1 LYFLRG
7 DSMHFDF
14 SILNK
19 PTLARKPLF
28 ASNGVVATS
37 QHLASQAGLAALKQG
52 GNAVDAALA
61 AAITLT
67 IVEQSSCDVGGD
79 LFALVWDGSILHGLN
94 GSGRAPAGLTPKEV
108 RRRGYDTMPEQG
120 WLSVTVPGVP
130 AAWGDL
136 HQRFGKLPFAELFAP
151 AIEYAEKGH
160 PVSPTVFWNLSWGI
174 EVIHAKLQGEE
185 YRGFEEV
192 FAPGGR
198 VPQIGEVW
206 RNPDL
211 AETLRRLAQSHAQDF
226 YTGEIAKKIAAFSAD
241 TGGVLTLSDL
251 QAHRST
257 WVEPI
262 SITYRG
268 YEVWELPPNGQG
280 LAALIA
286 LNILEGFDLS
296 KYPRES
302 AESYHL
308 QIEAMKLAFVDAQR
322 YVADPELVSIPTRE
336 LLSKEFAAR
345 RRALIGEQAL
355 LPEPSEKLTSDTVYL
370 CAADADGMMVS
381 LIQSNSDT
389 FGSHV
394 VVPGTGVAL
403 QNRAAGFSLDPM
415 HLNCLEPGKRPFHTI
430 IPGFLTHNGEVIGP
444 FGVMGGHMQPQGHV
458 QMMVNMLDYGLNP
471 QASLD
476 ASRWY
481 WGEERWVQVEPT
493 VDPAIVEA
501 LSQRGHEM
509 NVDDEIDFVGR
520 GQIIWR
526 LPSGVYV
533 AGSEPRADGSVV
545 GY

>member
-1 LYFLRG
+1 
-7 DSMHFDF
+7 MHFDF
-14 SILNK
+14 SALSK
-19 PTLARKPLF
+19 PTLNRKPIF
-28 ASNGVVATS
+28 TSNGVVATS
-37 QHLASQAGLAALKQG
+37 HYLASQAGLAALKQG

-79 LFALVWDGSILHGLN
+79 LFALVWDGSMLHGLN
-94 GSGRAPAGLTPKEV
+94 GSGRAPTGLTPEEV
-108 RRRGYDTMPEQG
+108 RRRSYETMPEQG

-151 AIEYAEKGH
+151 AIKYAEKGH
-160 PVSPTVFWNLSWGI
+160 PISPTVFWNLSWGT

-211 AETLRRLAQSHAQDF
+211 AETFRRLAQSHAQDF
-226 YTGEIAKKIAAFSAD
+226 YTGEIAQKIAAFSAD

-262 SITYRG
+262 STTYRG

-296 KYPRES
+296 TYSRES

-308 QIEAMKLAFVDAQR
+308 QIEAMKLAFVEAQR
-322 YVADPELVSIPTRE
+322 YVADPERVSVPTRE

-355 LPEPSEKLTSDTVYL
+355 LPEPSEKLTSETVYL
-370 CAADADGMMVS
+370 CAADANGMMVS
-381 LIQSNSDT
+381 LIQSNFDA

-403 QNRAAGFSLDPM
+403 QNRAAGFSLDPT

-430 IPGFLTHNGEVIGP
+430 IPGFLTQNGEAIGP

-476 ASRWY
+476 APRWF

-493 VDPAIVEA
+493 VSPAIVEA

-533 AGSEPRADGSVV
+533 AGSEPRADGCAL

>member
-1 LYFLRG
+1 
-7 DSMHFDF
+7 MHFDF
-14 SILNK
+14 SALSK
-19 PTLARKPLF
+19 PTLNRKPLF
-28 ASNGVVATS
+28 ASSGVVATS
-37 QHLASQAGLAALKQG
+37 HHLASQAGLATLRQG

-61 AAITLT
+61 AAIMLT

-79 LFALVWDGSILHGLN
+79 LFALVWDGSRLHGLN
-94 GSGRAPAGLTPKEV
+94 GSGRAPAGLTPEEV
-108 RRRGYDTMPEQG
+108 HRRGYDTMPEQG
-120 WLSVTVPGVP
+120 WLSVTVPGAP
-130 AAWGDL
+130 AAWSDL

-151 AIEYAEKGH
+151 AIEYAEKGY
-160 PVSPTVFWNLSWGI
+160 PVSPTVFWNLSWGV
-174 EVIHAKLQGEE
+174 EVFHAKLQGEE

-211 AETLRRLAQSHAQDF
+211 AETFRRLAQSHAQDF
-226 YTGEIAKKIAAFSAD
+226 YTGEIAQKIATFSAD

-251 QAHRST
+251 QTHRST

-262 SITYRG
+262 STTYRG

-296 KYPRES
+296 TYPHES

-308 QIEAMKLAFVDAQR
+308 QIEAMKLAFVEAQR
-322 YVADPELVSIPTRE
+322 YVADPGRVCVPTRE

-345 RRALIGEQAL
+345 LRALIGEQAL

-370 CAADADGMMVS
+370 CTADADGMMVS
-381 LIQSNSDT
+381 LIQSNANT

-403 QNRAAGFSLDPM
+403 QSRAVGFSLDPM
-415 HLNCLEPGKRPFHTI
+415 HLNYLEPGKRPFHTI
-430 IPGFLTHNGEVIGP
+430 IAGFLTRKGKAIGP

-458 QMMVNMLDYGLNP
+458 QMIVNMLDYGLNP

-481 WGEERWVQVEPT
+481 WGEERRVQVEPT

-509 NVDDEIDFVGR
+509 HVDDEIDFVGR

-533 AGSEPRADGSVV
+533 AGSEPRADGCAL

>member
-1 LYFLRG
+1 
-7 DSMHFDF
+7 MPFDF
-14 SILNK
+14 SILKK
-19 PTLARKPLF
+19 PTLNRKPLF

-37 QHLASQAGLAALKQG
+37 HHLASQAGLTALKQG

-79 LFALVWDGSILHGLN
+79 LFALVWDGSTLHGLN
-94 GSGRAPAGLTPKEV
+94 GSGRAPAGLTSEEV
-108 RRRGYDTMPEQG
+108 RRQGYATMPDQG

-130 AAWGDL
+130 AAWSDL

-160 PVSPTVFWNLSWGI
+160 PISPMVFWNLSWGV

-185 YRGFEEV
+185 YQGFEAV
-192 FAPGGR
+192 FVPGGR

-211 AETLRRLAQSHAQDF
+211 AETFRRLAQSHAQDF
-226 YTGEIAKKIAAFSAD
+226 YTGEIARKIAAFSAD

-262 SITYRG
+262 STTYRG

-296 KYPRES
+296 TYPRES
-302 AESYHL
+302 AEGFHL
-308 QIEAMKLAFVDAQR
+308 QIEAMKLAFVEAQR
-322 YVADPELVSIPTRE
+322 YVADPERVSVPTRE

-345 RRALIGEQAL
+345 RRALIGERAL

-370 CAADADGMMVS
+370 CAADANGMMVS
-381 LIQSNSDT
+381 LIQSNADT

-403 QNRAAGFSLDPM
+403 QNRAAGFSLDPK
-415 HLNCLEPGKRPFHTI
+415 HLNYLEPGKRPFHTI
-430 IPGFLTHNGEVIGP
+430 IPGFLTQNGEAIGP

-458 QMMVNMLDYGLNP
+458 QVLVNMLDYGLNP

-493 VDPAIVEA
+493 LDPEIVEA

-533 AGSEPRADGSVV
+533 AGSEPRADGCAL

>member
-1 LYFLRG
+1 
-7 DSMHFDF
+7 MHFDF
-14 SILNK
+14 STLSK
-19 PTLARKPLF
+19 PTLDRKPLF
-28 ASNGVVATS
+28 ACNGVVATS

-79 LFALVWDGSILHGLN
+79 LFALVWDGSMLHGLN
-94 GSGRAPAGLTPKEV
+94 GSGRAPAGLTPEEV

-174 EVIHAKLQGEE
+174 EVIHAELQGEE
-185 YRGFEEV
+185 YRGFAEV
-192 FAPGGR
+192 FAPGGH

-226 YTGEIAKKIAAFSAD
+226 YTGEIAQKIAAFSAD

-262 SITYRG
+262 STTYRG

-296 KYPRES
+296 TYPRES
-302 AESYHL
+302 AESYHV
-308 QIEAMKLAFVDAQR
+308 QIEAMKLAFVEAQR
-322 YVADPELVSIPTRE
+322 YVADPERVSVPTRE

-394 VVPGTGVAL
+394 VVPGTGMAL

-430 IPGFLTHNGEVIGP
+430 IPGFLTCDDQAIGP

-476 ASRWY
+476 APRWF

-493 VDPAIVEA
+493 VAPAIVEA
-501 LSQRGHEM
+501 LRERGHEM

-533 AGSEPRADGSVV
+533 AGSEPRADGCAL

>member
-1 LYFLRG
+1 MR
-7 DSMHFDF
+7 FDF
-14 SILNK
+14 STLSK
-19 PTLARKPLF
+19 PTLDRKPLF
-28 ASNGVVATS
+28 ACNGVVATS

-79 LFALVWDGSILHGLN
+79 LFALVWDGSMLHGLN
-94 GSGRAPAGLTPKEV
+94 GSGRAPAGLTPEEV

-174 EVIHAKLQGEE
+174 EVIHAELQGEE
-185 YRGFEEV
+185 YRGFAEV
-192 FAPGGR
+192 FAPGGH

-226 YTGEIAKKIAAFSAD
+226 YTGEIAQKIAAFSAD

-262 SITYRG
+262 STTYRG

-296 KYPRES
+296 TYPRES
-302 AESYHL
+302 AESYHV
-308 QIEAMKLAFVDAQR
+308 QIEAMKLAFVEAQR
-322 YVADPELVSIPTRE
+322 YVADPERVSVPTRE

-394 VVPGTGVAL
+394 VVPGTGMAL

-430 IPGFLTHNGEVIGP
+430 IPGFLTCDGQAIGP

-476 ASRWY
+476 APRWF

-493 VDPAIVEA
+493 VAPAIVEA
-501 LSQRGHEM
+501 LRERGHEM

-533 AGSEPRADGSVV
+533 AGSEPRADGCAL